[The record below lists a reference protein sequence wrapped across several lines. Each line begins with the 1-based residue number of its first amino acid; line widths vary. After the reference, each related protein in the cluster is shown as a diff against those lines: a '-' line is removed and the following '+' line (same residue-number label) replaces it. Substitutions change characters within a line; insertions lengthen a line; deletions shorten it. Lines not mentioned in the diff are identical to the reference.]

1 MISIAMIIIWWWWHA
16 FAGPGGVDDSKLKL
30 QDLKILFFWLR
41 QNYLMTD
48 FGHVLKHLVKFM
60 STIWEN
66 CWEYRLPAWEMYG
79 TGRIGKILF
88 LCNLIFIF
96 LRVERNA
103 DQTYAAVRRGAVLA
117 DPQEAWLPPKLPP
130 RVLHLGNVSGTF
142 WRIHWLNERN
152 SFSILKFNLTLCFVA
167 SPYSPYNCAQTTLEN
182 PYQNI

>member
-88 LCNLIFIF
+88 LCNLIFMSRF
-96 LRVERNA
+96 FWDLRGM
-103 DQTYAAVRRGAVLA
+103 QTRPMPQCAVVPSLRILRKPDSPQSSPQEFFTLESLLNLHAYSAVL
-117 DPQEAWLPPKLPP
+117 
-130 RVLHLGNVSGTF
+130 
-142 WRIHWLNERN
+142 
-152 SFSILKFNLTLCFVA
+152 
-167 SPYSPYNCAQTTLEN
+167 
-182 PYQNI
+182 